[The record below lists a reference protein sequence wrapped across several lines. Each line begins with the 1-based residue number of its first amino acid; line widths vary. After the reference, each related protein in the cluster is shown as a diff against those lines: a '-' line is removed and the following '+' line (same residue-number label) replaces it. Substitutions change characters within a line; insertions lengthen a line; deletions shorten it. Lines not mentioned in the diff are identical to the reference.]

1 MSFLI
6 QLIQSFIQKM
16 LALLSFGQKTITN
29 SLSIYI
35 KTNTG
40 RTLSVNLEPQW
51 DIKNVKEIV
60 APQLG
65 LQPEEVKII
74 FAGKELSDATTI
86 QECDLGQQSILHA
99 IRSRPQPQRQRLQ
112 STVME
117 EEPQDIM
124 NISTST
130 GRATPSPPEE
140 PSKPLCET
148 LVDLQLLSE
157 ERINITEEDR
167 QRTKAHFFVHCAQCN
182 KLCKGKLR
190 VRCSLCKG
198 GAFTVHR
205 DPECWDDVLKPRRI
219 TGHCESQEIA
229 CFDNETGD
237 PPYTEFYFKC
247 GEHVSGGEKDFAAPL
262 NLIKINIKDVPC
274 LACTEISETVLVFPC
289 ESKHVTCLE
298 CFEQYCRSR
307 LSERQFMPHPDIG
320 YTLPCPAGCENSFI
334 EEIHHFKLLSREE
347 YARYQRFATEEY
359 VLQAGGVLCPQPGC
373 GMGLL
378 VEPEC
383 KKVTC
388 QNGCGYVFC
397 RNCLQGYHLGDCL
410 PEGTS
415 TNASGSCEYSVDPN
429 RAAEARWDEAS
440 KVTIKVMTKPCPK
453 CRTPTERDGGCM
465 HMVCTRAGCGFEWC
479 WICQTEW
486 TRDCMGAHWF
496 G

>member
-1 MSFLI
+1 MSFL
-6 QLIQSFIQKM
+6 LNFLRALVHNM
-16 LALLSFGQKTITN
+16 LQILSFGRKTISN

-40 RTLSVNLEPQW
+40 NTLSVDLDPKW

-65 LQPEEVKII
+65 LQPDEMKII
-74 FAGKELSDATTI
+74 FAGKELCDSTI
-86 QECDLGQQSILHA
+86 IEECDLGQRSILHA
-99 IRSRPQPQRQRLQ
+99 VKARSRQTGLARKPLELDLP
-112 STVME
+112 E
-117 EEPQDIM
+117 EQL
-124 NISTST
+124 
-130 GRATPSPPEE
+130 EE

-148 LVDLQLLSE
+148 LVDLELQNEERENISE
-157 ERINITEEDR
+157 EEREKTR
-167 QRTKAHFFVHCAQCN
+167 AHFFVHCSQCA

-219 TGHCESQEIA
+219 TGHCESSETP
-229 CFDNETGD
+229 CVDNEAGD
-237 PPYTEFYFKC
+237 PPFTEFYFKC
-247 GEHVSGGEKDFAAPL
+247 AEHPSGGEKDFAAPL
-262 NLIKINIKDVPC
+262 NLVNMNIRKVPC
-274 LACTEISETVLVFPC
+274 LACTDVSEIVLLFPC
-289 ESKHVTCLE
+289 ASKHVTCID
-298 CFEQYCRSR
+298 CFRHYCSSR
-307 LSERQFMPHPDIG
+307 LMDRQFIPHPDIG

-334 EEIHHFKLLSREE
+334 EEIHHFKLLTKEQYE
-347 YARYQRFATEEY
+347 RYQRFATEEY
-359 VLQAGGVLCPQPGC
+359 VLQVGGVLCPQPGC
-373 GMGLL
+373 GMGLI
-378 VEPEC
+378 VDPEC
-383 KKVTC
+383 RRVQC

-397 RNCLQGYHLGDCL
+397 RNCRQGYHLGACL
-410 PEGTS
+410 QDADT
-415 TNASGSCEYSVDPN
+415 TNSAGSCEYSVDPT

-440 KVTIKVMTKPCPK
+440 TVTIKVLTKPCPK

-479 WICQTEW
+479 WVCQTGW